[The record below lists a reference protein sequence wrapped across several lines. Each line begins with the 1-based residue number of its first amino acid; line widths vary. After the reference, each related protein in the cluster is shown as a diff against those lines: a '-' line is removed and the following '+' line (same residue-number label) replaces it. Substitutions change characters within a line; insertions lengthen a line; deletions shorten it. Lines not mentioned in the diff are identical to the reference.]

1 MPIQPLYQSGASN
14 PSVPSAPAQTNV
26 SGVQFI
32 IWLLV
37 AGVGSGLSTK
47 ILGPRDMGWGI
58 FASIVLAFIIAA
70 AVRIANEWERVTVL
84 RLGKFVGMK
93 GPGMFFIVPV
103 FETTPFTVDLRVV
116 TYEVPRQKS
125 LSKDNIPVTVDAI
138 VYYQVERPT
147 DAVLKVQN
155 YHAATQLGA
164 QTILRDLI
172 GKAMLDQLLSEREEL
187 AVRLREALDNLT
199 RDWGIKVSNVEMK
212 EVIISEALEDAISRE
227 PAAEREKRAR
237 LKLAEAEKLAAQTFV
252 DAANVYERDPIALQ
266 LRAMNMLYEM
276 CMEGKATM
284 VFVPTET
291 RMGMPAPLGVMGITE
306 KLMEAAHKGDNVPD
320 VLPKG
325 TRKPEAS
332 SEDEGEDATGL

>member
-1 MPIQPLYQSGASN
+1 MPIQPLVIQSTSN
-14 PSVPSAPAQTNV
+14 VPPSPNQTNI

-32 IWLLV
+32 VFLV
-37 AGVGSGLSTK
+37 CGVIGSFIYPKFLPHDLAPAGYFISGV
-47 ILGPRDMGWGI
+47 I
-58 FASIVLAFIIAA
+58 AFIIAS
-70 AVRIANEWERVTVL
+70 AVRIANEWERVAVL
-84 RLGKFVGMK
+84 RLGKFVAMR
-93 GPGMFFIVPV
+93 GPGMFLIVPV
-103 FETTPFTVDLRVV
+103 FETTPYTVDLRIV

-138 VYYQVERPT
+138 VYYKVENPQA
-147 DAVLKVQN
+147 AVLKVQN

-199 RDWGIKVSNVEMK
+199 KDWGITVQNVEMK

-237 LKLAEAEKLAAQTFV
+237 LKLAEAENLAAQTFV

-291 RMGMPAPLGVMGITE
+291 RMGMPAPMGVMSITE
-306 KLMEAAHKGDNVPD
+306 KLMEAAHKDDDPD
-320 VLPKG
+320 VLPKDAP
-325 TRKPEAS
+325 KPEAPTIQ
-332 SEDEGEDATGL
+332 EDEEPRASL

>member
-1 MPIQPLYQSGASN
+1 MPIQPLVIQPSSAAPAS
-14 PSVPSAPAQTNV
+14 PAQTNV
-26 SGVQFI
+26 SGVQFV
-32 IWLLV
+32 IWILV
-37 AGVGSGLSTK
+37 AGIGSGLSYK
-47 ILGPRDMGWGI
+47 ALGPDHCGWGI
-58 FASIVLAFIIAA
+58 ASSIFLAFIIAS
-70 AVRIANEWERVTVL
+70 AVRIANEWERVAVL

-93 GPGMFFIVPV
+93 GPGMFCIIPV
-103 FETTPFTVDLRVV
+103 FETTPFTVDLRIV

-125 LSKDNIPVTVDAI
+125 MSKDNIPVTVDAI
-138 VYYQVERPT
+138 VYYKVEEPEA
-147 DAVLKVQN
+147 AVLKVQN

-172 GKAMLDQLLSEREEL
+172 GKALLDQLLSEREEL

-252 DAANVYERDPIALQ
+252 DAARVYERDPIALQ

-291 RMGMPAPLGVMGITE
+291 KMGMPAPMGVMGITE
-306 KLMEAAHKGDNVPD
+306 KLLEAAHKGEHEPD
-320 VLPKG
+320 VLPKDAP
-325 TRKPEAS
+325 KPE
-332 SEDEGEDATGL
+332 G

>member
-1 MPIQPLYQSGASN
+1 MPIQPLVIQPSSSAAPAS
-14 PSVPSAPAQTNV
+14 PAQTNV
-26 SGVQFI
+26 SGVQFV
-32 IWLLV
+32 IWILV
-37 AGVGSGLSTK
+37 AGVGSGLSYK
-47 ILGPRDMGWGI
+47 VLGENHCGWGI
-58 FASIVLAFIIAA
+58 ATSIFLAFIISS
-70 AVRIANEWERVTVL
+70 AVRIANEWERVAVL

-93 GPGMFFIVPV
+93 GPGMFCIIPV

-125 LSKDNIPVTVDAI
+125 MSKDNIPVTVDAI
-138 VYYQVERPT
+138 VYYKVEDPQA
-147 DAVLKVQN
+147 AVLKVQN

-252 DAANVYERDPIALQ
+252 DAANIYERDPIALQ

-306 KLMEAAHKGDNVPD
+306 KLLEAAHKAEEPD
-320 VLPKG
+320 VLPKAAE
-325 TRKPEAS
+325 KPE
-332 SEDEGEDATGL
+332 G